1 MSVLDSEIASQPL
14 LWRQMFELAP
24 AYRDILPSPGANV
37 VLVGCGSSLHMAEA
51 YAVLRRRTGASTVAV
66 PSSEATM
73 MTLRSADIVVA
84 ISRSGTTTETVT
96 ALERVAGKVRT
107 VAITAASG
115 SPLAAA
121 ADVSIVLPQID
132 ERSVVQTRSATCV
145 FQLLR
150 ATVDE
155 AGAAEAIRA
164 AEVALGASVPDV
176 ADVDHVVFLGSGF
189 SIGLAGEAALKV
201 LEMSQVVAE
210 WYPAFEYRHG
220 PLVAARPGTVVWWL
234 CPVDRR
240 LFDDLAA
247 AGIRQVDFALDAAGS
262 LVMAQRFAAALAI
275 ARGLDPAAPAGLPRS
290 IVLG

>member
-1 MSVLDSEIASQPL
+1 ML
-14 LWRQMFELAP
+14 ELAP
-24 AYRDILPSPGANV
+24 AYCDILPSPGANV

-51 YAVLRRRTGASTVAV
+51 YAALRRRTGAATIAV

-73 MTLRSADIVVA
+73 MTLRSADMVVA
-84 ISRSGTTTETVT
+84 ISRSGTTTETVV

-107 VAITAASG
+107 LAITAGSG

-121 ADVSIVLPQID
+121 AEESIVLPQID

-145 FQLLR
+145 FELLR

-155 AGAAEAIRA
+155 AGAAEAISA
-164 AEVALGASVPDV
+164 AEVALGASVPDI
-176 ADVDHVVFLGSGF
+176 AGVDHVVFLGSGF

-234 CPVDRR
+234 SPVDRR
-240 LFDDLAA
+240 LFDDLAT
-247 AGIRQVDFALDAAGS
+247 AGVRQVEFAFDSAGS

-275 ARGLDPAAPAGLPRS
+275 GRGLDPAAPSGLPRS
-290 IVLG
+290 IVLD

>member
-1 MSVLDSEIASQPL
+1 MSVLDQEIASQPQ

-24 AYRDILPSPGANV
+24 TYRDILPSPGAHV
-37 VLVGCGSSLHMAEA
+37 VVVGCGSSLHMAEA
-51 YAVLRRRTGASTVAV
+51 YATLRQRTGAPTVAV
-66 PSSEATM
+66 PSSEATT
-73 MTLRSADIVVA
+73 MTLRSADMVVA
-84 ISRSGTTTETVT
+84 ISRSGTTTETVA

-107 VAITAASG
+107 VAITAASD

-121 ADVSIVLPQID
+121 ADVSLVLPQID

-164 AEVALGASVPDV
+164 AEVALGAPVPDV

-220 PLVAARPGTVVWWL
+220 PQVAARPGTVVWWL

-247 AGIRQVDFALDAAGS
+247 TGIRQVEFALDAAGS

-275 ARGLDPAAPAGLPRS
+275 SRGLDPAAPAGLPRS
-290 IVLG
+290 IVLD